1 MSQIY
6 EVDFAEDQDGTKTIA
21 ELFESIQL
29 YRSQGKSIAKIYR
42 ALCRSGLWKKTLS
55 SFSSEYYQYRKQHGA
70 EKSTT
75 VVERT
80 VDSDPITQAAK
91 SETGRDRLNKRL
103 RTISDMTLEEKRAI
117 SAQVFK
123 RKREGKL

>member
-29 YRSQGKSIAKIYR
+29 YRSQGKSIAKIHR

-55 SFSSEYYQYRKQHGA
+55 SFSSEYYQYRKQQGA
-70 EKSTT
+70 EKST

-91 SETGRDRLNKRL
+91 PETGRDRLNRRL
-103 RTISDMTLEEKRAI
+103 RTNSDLTIEEKRAI
-117 SAQVFK
+117 SAQIFK